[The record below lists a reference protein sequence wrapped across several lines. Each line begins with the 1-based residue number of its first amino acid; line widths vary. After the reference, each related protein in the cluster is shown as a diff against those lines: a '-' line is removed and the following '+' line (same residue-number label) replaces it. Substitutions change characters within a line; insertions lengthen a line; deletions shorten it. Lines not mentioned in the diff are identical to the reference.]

1 MYSFSNKG
9 IEDPVEYVF
18 KPLNTEDMRIEIF
31 KTQTLKLKFEF
42 LGLITTNEFSLS
54 YEKADETYVIVALS

>member
-18 KPLNTEDMRIEIF
+18 KPLHTENLRIEIF
-31 KTQTLKLKFEF
+31 KTQTLKLNFEF
-42 LGLITTNEFSLS
+42 LGLITTNEFSLN
-54 YEKADETYVIVALS
+54 YEKSDITYVIVALS